1 VSLDL
6 QTALAEIPLVAILRG
21 LRPDEATSIG
31 DALWQ
36 AGIRIIEVPLNSPA
50 ALESI
55 RRLAHQLGESC
66 LIGAGTVVTVED
78 VDRVV
83 AAGGRL
89 IVSPNTDGSVIR
101 RTIAAGAIP
110 LPGVATATEAYAAY
124 ASGARYLKLF
134 PASTYGIGHLRA
146 LRAVLPPDA
155 RLLCVGGIAPRD
167 VPEWMAAGACGIG
180 MGSEIYRPGVSAATV
195 LDKTRAAVSAL
206 HQGRRENEGVQR

>member
-1 VSLDL
+1 MSPDF
-6 QTALAEIPLVAILRG
+6 QTALADMPLVAILRG

-31 DALWQ
+31 DVVFQ

-50 ALESI
+50 PLESI
-55 RRLAHQLGESC
+55 RRLVHHLGETC
-66 LIGAGTVVTVED
+66 VIGAGTVVTVED
-78 VDRVV
+78 VDSVA

-101 RTIAAGAIP
+101 RTIAAGAIS

-134 PASTYGIGHLRA
+134 PASTYGIAHLRA

-155 RLLCVGGIAPRD
+155 RLLGVGGITPRD
-167 VPEWMAAGACGIG
+167 VPHWMAAGACGIG
-180 MGSEIYRPGVSAATV
+180 MGSEIYRPGDSAATV
-195 LDKTRAAVSAL
+195 LDKARAAVSAL
-206 HQGRRENEGVQR
+206 QQEIQEHDGAQR

>member
-1 VSLDL
+1 MSTDF
-6 QTALAEIPLVAILRG
+6 QTALADVPLVAILRG
-21 LRPDEATSIG
+21 LRPDEATTIG

-36 AGIRIIEVPLNSPA
+36 AGIRIIEVPLNSPTP
-50 ALESI
+50 LESI
-55 RRLAHQLGESC
+55 RRLVRHLGETC
-66 LIGAGTVVTVED
+66 VIGAGTVLTVED
-78 VDRVV
+78 VDRVM

-89 IVSPNTDGSVIR
+89 IVSPNTDAGVIR
-101 RTIAAGAIP
+101 RTLAAGAIS

-134 PASTYGIGHLRA
+134 PASTYGISHVRA

-180 MGSEIYRPGVSAATV
+180 MGSEMYRAGDSAATV
-195 LDKTRAAVSAL
+195 LAKARAAVNAI
-206 HQGRRENEGVQR
+206 HPERP

>member
-1 VSLDL
+1 MDFE
-6 QTALAEIPLVAILRG
+6 TALVEMPLVAILRG

-55 RRLAHQLGESC
+55 RRLAHHLGETC
-66 LIGAGTVVTVED
+66 LIGAGTVLTVED

-89 IVSPNTDGSVIR
+89 IVSPNTDGSVIQ
-101 RTIAAGAIP
+101 RTIAAGAIS

-134 PASTYGIGHLRA
+134 PASTYGIAHVRA

-155 RLLCVGGIAPRD
+155 RLLGVGGIAPRD
-167 VPEWMAAGACGIG
+167 VPEWMAAGACGVG

-195 LDKTRAAVSAL
+195 LDKARAAVSAL
-206 HQGRRENEGVQR
+206 HQRRQENEGVQR